1 MMKGLL
7 IGAVVAIAAVVVV
20 KKVTTEEYITVK
32 PKEDNKESEAV
43 EETEETEEVS
53 DKKTVLKEKVN
64 KVAMKLSSFVIEH
77 NDIINAVMLVAS
89 IAATIV
95 KCIHEYYTV
104 REIHSMKKQL
114 DFIAKGMMA

>member
-32 PKEDNKESEAV
+32 PKEDNKESEEV
-43 EETEETEEVS
+43 EKTEEVS

-89 IAATIV
+89 VSATIV

>member
-1 MMKGLL
+1 MKGLL

-32 PKEDNKESEAV
+32 PKEDNKESE
-43 EETEETEEVS
+43 ETEEVS

-64 KVAMKLSSFVIEH
+64 KVAMKISSFVIEH
-77 NDIINAVMLVAS
+77 NDIINAVMLVSS

-95 KCIHEYYTV
+95 KCVHEYYTV

>member
-1 MMKGLL
+1 MKGLL

-32 PKEDNKESEAV
+32 PKEDNKES
-43 EETEETEEVS
+43 EETEEVS